1 MAIIYYL
8 VGAAM
13 TFVGTIIYRY
23 VSGNGVYILN
33 QVNVT
38 DTLFM
43 SLVAGVSFFL
53 ADFIMSKT
61 KNS

>member
-1 MAIIYYL
+1 MAFIYYL
-8 VGAAM
+8 VGAAV

-23 VSGNGVYILN
+23 FSNNGVYVLN
-33 QVNVT
+33 QTNVS

-43 SLVAGVSFFL
+43 SLVAGVSFFI

-61 KNS
+61 KSS

>member
-1 MAIIYYL
+1 MAFIYYL
-8 VGAAM
+8 VGAAI

-23 VSGNGVYILN
+23 VSGNGVYLLN
-33 QVNVT
+33 QINVT

-53 ADFIMSKT
+53 ADFLMSKT
-61 KNS
+61 KSS